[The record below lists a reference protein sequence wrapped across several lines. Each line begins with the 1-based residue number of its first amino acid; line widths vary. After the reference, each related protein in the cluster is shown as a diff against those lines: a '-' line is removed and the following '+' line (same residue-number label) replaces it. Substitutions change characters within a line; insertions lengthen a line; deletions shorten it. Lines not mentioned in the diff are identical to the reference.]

1 MFKLCPS
8 GEGWYCLLT
17 GERGGVN
24 GIALKR
30 FPEQWVQENLG
41 PLTNQVI
48 RNEGAKFFLNPSKLL
63 PIKAVGFLLLP
74 WETAYS
80 DAFLKMLCCPRSS
93 LTNSLEEI

>member
-48 RNEGAKFFLNPSKLL
+48 RNEGAKFF
-63 PIKAVGFLLLP
+63 
-74 WETAYS
+74 
-80 DAFLKMLCCPRSS
+80 
-93 LTNSLEEI
+93 